1 MPEALPV
8 GAPVGRPEA
17 AAPVGAP
24 EGAPDGAPLGRA
36 VALPVGAEQDCVE
49 PELPLPEDDEESLDP
64 QAARARGESA
74 SRATAG
80 RRRARFMRNSSKN
93 DEDALWRELNQRPL
107 GLPCRRPVL
116 TLCTR

>member
-1 MPEALPV
+1 MAEALPV
-8 GAPVGRPEA
+8 GMPVGRPEA
-17 AAPVGAP
+17 AAPV
-24 EGAPDGAPLGRA
+24 GAPDGAPLGRA

-49 PELPLPEDDEESLDP
+49 PELALPEDDEESLDP

-116 TLCTR
+116 TLCAE